1 MGAVVFCQ
9 PIEMR
14 VARAAGFCMA
24 AANRWNYCPD
34 YEGLDLAS
42 CRRAHWGGHAKIC
55 FAPMSSPVIVL
66 ALFAV
71 IREPDM

>member
-14 VARAAGFCMA
+14 VAKAAGFCMA
-24 AANRWNYCPD
+24 AVNCWNYCPD

-42 CRRAHWGGHAKIC
+42 CRHAQSRTDVQMC
-55 FAPMSSPVIVL
+55 TPST
-66 ALFAV
+66 
-71 IREPDM
+71 